1 MTSEKMNPFLALAE
15 RVAHG
20 PGSFEMAL
28 PLVNALGIQA
38 GMRVLEVGAG
48 SGQIATVLA
57 KEWNVVVFT
66 LEPWGYPNQ
75 IQEVAQA
82 AGVWDRVVPL
92 KLEVQ
97 SMPFADRSFD
107 AVFSIGSFEM
117 IGDDRQAA
125 LAQMIRVAK
134 PGAGIGIAEPMC
146 RSARIPEKVAE
157 IDKVHN
163 LRFQHFFRTVAW
175 NCDLF
180 TENGLEITH
189 SSYFSEA
196 MDWWRE
202 YIKEGAEHQLVEE
215 DGGQWISLGMV
226 VGRKAQTK
234 DGETE

>member
-1 MTSEKMNPFLALAE
+1 MNPFLEITA

-28 PLVNALGIQA
+28 PLIKALGIRP

-57 KEWNVVVFT
+57 REWNVVVFT
-66 LEPWGYPNQ
+66 LEPWGYPDQ

-97 SMPFADRSFD
+97 SLPFANDSFD
-107 AVFSIGSFEM
+107 AIFSIGSFEM

-134 PGAGIGIAEPMC
+134 PGASIGIAEPMC
-146 RSARIPEKVAE
+146 LPTQIPKKVAE
-157 IDKVHN
+157 LDKAHN
-163 LRFQHFFRTVAW
+163 LRFQHFFRTVQW

-180 TENGLEITH
+180 LENGLEI
-189 SSYFSEA
+189 SRKSYFPEA
-196 MDWWRE
+196 MAWWRE
-202 YIKEGAEHQLVEE
+202 YIKEGAERQLVEE
-215 DGGQWISLGMV
+215 DGGRWLSLGMV
-226 VGRKAQTK
+226 VGRKAQK
-234 DGETE
+234 G